1 MASVS
6 AGHGNGPPGSPP
18 RRDESDLTTNND
30 EGGEQT
36 PPGSPGQST
45 DNDDGPA
52 KSCNVVLSTISMWV
66 DRLPAR
72 EVETLVMKHFS
83 CEKLKAAVTEM
94 KKFLGCSMS
103 QQVDMLARNL
113 VGAVIKLGQA
123 EQPIV
128 EFFVKSTELFTVP
141 GVESSLM
148 PLDVSSIGARLLGM
162 EANMEVLTTSM
173 QQMGNVG
180 KAVDTLASVV
190 TSLQEQQRQVLA
202 PPVHVESLR
211 AESRPKAQSQQ
222 QLLYS
227 AIVAESAAGKRK
239 RVESSPT
246 SPHQETPRR
255 QQPVTPPSAV
265 FQAALIQNGVSHMLK
280 EQRTVAKEQAAEL
293 NEDGFQLVL
302 GNQRKLLRRKKLL
315 QGASEVTAGG
325 GVPVPF
331 SVFIRNTDPNYSDG
345 DVKRY
350 LEECA
355 EALPPG
361 EKLSEKLEILQVC
374 NIPIK
379 RTDGGPLRSKC
390 WKVSVPSQF
399 KEHML
404 NPKAYPSS
412 WFARQWFRNANQ
424 LTGAANLQQNS
435 NTADNVQQ
443 RVNINNDDNLL
454 RNSSSEAA
462 LLQNGNTGIGHTATD
477 GGA

>member
-1 MASVS
+1 MA
-6 AGHGNGPPGSPP
+6 
-18 RRDESDLTTNND
+18 
-30 EGGEQT
+30 EGGGQT
-36 PPGSPGQST
+36 PPGSPGHST

-52 KSCNVVLSTISMWV
+52 KSCNVILSTISMWV

-83 CEKLKAAVTEM
+83 CEKLKAAVTEV
-94 KKFLGCSMS
+94 KKFIGCTMS
-103 QQVDMLARNL
+103 HQVDMLARNL

-123 EQPIV
+123 EEPIV
-128 EFFVKSTELFTVP
+128 EFLVKSTELFTVP

-162 EANMEVLTTSM
+162 EANIEALTTSM

-190 TSLQEQQRQVLA
+190 TSLQEQQRQVVA
-202 PPVHVESLR
+202 PPVHTVSLGT
-211 AESRPKAQSQQ
+211 ESRPMVQSQQ
-222 QLLYS
+222 QPLYS
-227 AIVAESAAGKRK
+227 AIAAKSVGEKRK
-239 RVESSPT
+239 RGEPSPT
-246 SPHQETPRR
+246 SPVQETPRR
-255 QQPVTPPSAV
+255 QQPLTPPSAL
-265 FQAALIQNGVSHMLK
+265 FQAALIQNGVSQMLK
-280 EQRTVAKEQAAEL
+280 DQRQAAEGQDSEL
-293 NEDGFQLVL
+293 NEDGFQPVL
-302 GNQRKLLRRKKLL
+302 GKQKKFLRRKKLL

-331 SVFIRNTDPNYSDG
+331 SVFIRNTDPSYSDG

-379 RTDGGPLRSKC
+379 KTDGGPLRSKC

-424 LTGAANLQQNS
+424 LTGAAANLQQSS

-443 RVNINNDDNLL
+443 RVNITNDDNLL
-454 RNSSSEAA
+454 RNSSGEAA
-462 LLQNGNTGIGHTATD
+462 LLQSGNTGNGHTSTD
-477 GGA
+477 VGA